1 MTIRIAFPRLRFWRD
16 ATDAPLLITDF
27 RAHRSLISWSPGRN
41 QRVLS
46 EETVGAP
53 TAKLDDVCAQAR

>member
-1 MTIRIAFPRLRFWRD
+1 MTIRIAFPRLRCWRE
-16 ATDAPLLITDF
+16 ATGATTPYYGF
-27 RAHRSLISWSPGRN
+27 RAHRSLASWSPRRTSGC
-41 QRVLS
+41 S